1 MLVALWGSELR
12 PDMIVSFDG
21 ANDLRHRFD
30 ADRAGAFFPDPAYAF
45 ALEHPWLAPLAD
57 QVRHSQAL
65 QGFRRLAARRSI
77 EGSEHYADAI
87 PVYVSAE
94 HAINVLTKGLGAAR
108 VMVLQPFLGFKES
121 LSPEERQFKVYS
133 YREEVMQTLLER
145 TSAELV
151 QLATRDRVTCLDG
164 RTAFQGI
171 PGTVFSDDV
180 HFIGDDGYR
189 RLAQWIVSS
198 IPQDVIEQ

>member
-1 MLVALWGSELR
+1 MRSPSSILG
-12 PDMIVSFDG
+12 
-21 ANDLRHRFD
+21 
-30 ADRAGAFFPDPAYAF
+30 
-45 ALEHPWLAPLAD
+45 APLAD
-57 QVRHSQAL
+57 LVRHSQAL

-133 YREEVMQTLLER
+133 SEKK
-145 TSAELV
+145 
-151 QLATRDRVTCLDG
+151 
-164 RTAFQGI
+164 
-171 PGTVFSDDV
+171 
-180 HFIGDDGYR
+180 
-189 RLAQWIVSS
+189 
-198 IPQDVIEQ
+198 